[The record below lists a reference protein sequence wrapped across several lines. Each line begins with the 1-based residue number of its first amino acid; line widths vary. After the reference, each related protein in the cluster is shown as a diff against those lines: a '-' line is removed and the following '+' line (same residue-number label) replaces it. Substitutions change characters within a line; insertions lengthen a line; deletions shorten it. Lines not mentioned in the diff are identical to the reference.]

1 MYVCTDERCA
11 QSRDVLLW
19 ASNLV
24 RPLLT
29 VFAHVES
36 WEGQTLAGRVGYFFS
51 FKGSRGGCQWI
62 LNVLELRNILENRID
77 KVDRR
82 SLRIS

>member
-1 MYVCTDERCA
+1 MYMCTDERCA

-29 VFAHVES
+29 VFAHGEACVS
-36 WEGQTLAGRVGYFFS
+36 GLEGQRW
-51 FKGSRGGCQWI
+51 R
-62 LNVLELRNILENRID
+62 EE
-77 KVDRR
+77 
-82 SLRIS
+82 